1 MGDLQGRCR
10 SWSKEQG
17 SAARGKRQN
26 HGRVLPSLC
35 GPPLSP
41 PSPGQDALRAKRS
54 QEAAEREWR
63 RKEKEAARRKAEL
76 EEQLKR
82 SRLEQIAAREH
93 RMAVQVQQDRD
104 EFERIL
110 RW

>member
-1 MGDLQGRCR
+1 MESSQPFRSPRCHR
-10 SWSKEQG
+10 C
-17 SAARGKRQN
+17 
-26 HGRVLPSLC
+26 P
-35 GPPLSP
+35 
-41 PSPGQDALRAKRS
+41 PGQDALRAKRS

-63 RKEKEAARRKAEL
+63 RKEQEAARRKAEL

-82 SRLEQIAAREH
+82 SRLDQIAAREH
-93 RMAVQVQQDRD
+93 RMGVQVQQDRD

>member
-1 MGDLQGRCR
+1 MESSQPFRSPQCHRC
-10 SWSKEQG
+10 
-17 SAARGKRQN
+17 
-26 HGRVLPSLC
+26 P
-35 GPPLSP
+35 
-41 PSPGQDALRAKRS
+41 PGQDALRAKRS

-63 RKEKEAARRKAEL
+63 RKEQEAARRKAEL

-82 SRLEQIAAREH
+82 SRLDQIAAREH
-93 RMAVQVQQDRD
+93 RMGVQVQQDRD